1 MNWSDRWRA
10 ARVRYALPNLIIAAA
25 VVGIVIIVLI
35 AGVKRGYLTQDT
47 AIFLV
52 AFVPSVMFHEVSH
65 GVVALWC
72 GDDTAKQAKRLSLNP
87 LRHIDPVGS
96 IVVPLL
102 FALAGHAPFG
112 WAKPVPV
119 RIDRLRSPRNQA
131 VLVGL
136 AGPVT
141 NLILMAIGGLVFHFA
156 IASDPH
162 QLTNGNLY
170 ILNPLDLTAR
180 IANDFGVLNIVLAVF
195 NLIPIPPLDGSA
207 LIERL
212 LPASAL
218 PQYYRMRFGFMIL
231 VLFLVLFDQSFL
243 QHVFGY
249 FESWFYE
256 LFAR

>member
-1 MNWSDRWRA
+1 LSFGNRWRA
-10 ARVRYALPNLIIAAA
+10 MRVQYALPNLVIAAA
-25 VVGIVIIVLI
+25 VVGIVIVVLI
-35 AGVKRGYLTQDT
+35 AGVKRGYLNEDT

-52 AFVPSVMFHEVSH
+52 CFIPTVMFHEVAH

-96 IVVPLL
+96 IAVPLL
-102 FALAGHAPFG
+102 FALAGHPPFG

-136 AGPVT
+136 AGPAT
-141 NLILMAIGGLVFHFA
+141 NLILMVIGGVAFHFA

-162 QLTNGNLY
+162 YVYAGNLY
-170 ILNPLDLTAR
+170 VRNPLDLAAR
-180 IANDFGVLNIVLAVF
+180 IALDFGVLNIVIAVF

-218 PQYYRMRFGFMIL
+218 PQYYRMRFGFIIV

-243 QHVFGY
+243 QHLFGY
-249 FESWFYE
+249 FESWFND